1 MTAPLR
7 LSSWAATVMS
17 CSDDDGDDEIV
28 IVGVP
33 GTGTAPDGR
42 RECARSSVIKRQLGA
57 PAVTART
64 AAHTKDCACKE
75 CTAKAI
81 QQQLIRARQA
91 KKSKSDCLVE
101 RAHAGTEPPANAG
114 AEQEQIRRR
123 ARDERLRTE
132 EVRRRLAERFSK
144 KRKGLGTEALYGTAT
159 KGEGPDAKEG
169 DAGDGEC
176 SFDEAE
182 DKAASGGAARAMSDD
197 MEKSREKERIRLEM
211 GRRVHGLVPVKGVFV
226 CA

>member
-7 LSSWAATVMS
+7 LTSWAATVMS
-17 CSDDDGDDEIV
+17 CSDDDDDDEIV

-81 QQQLIRARQA
+81 QQQLIRARQD
-91 KKSKSDCLVE
+91 KKSKSNCPVE

>member
-1 MTAPLR
+1 
-7 LSSWAATVMS
+7 MS
-17 CSDDDGDDEIV
+17 CSDDDDDDEII

-33 GTGTAPDGR
+33 TT
-42 RECARSSVIKRQLGA
+42 ECVLPEVSPSIMIKRGVVRQQLGA

-81 QQQLIRARQA
+81 QQQLIRARQD
-91 KKSKSDCLVE
+91 KKSKSNCLVE
-101 RAHAGTEPPANAG
+101 RAHAGTETPVNAVNVG

-123 ARDERLRTE
+123 ARDERLRAE

-169 DAGDGEC
+169 DAGNGEC

-182 DKAASGGAARAMSDD
+182 DNVASGGAARAVSED

-211 GRRVHGLVPVKGVFV
+211 GRRVHGLVPVKGVCV
-226 CA
+226 CVRNGESVRA